1 MKTQQFLYDTPH
13 AIKPTVIPKRLG
25 TGSPLGTGIRK
36 HMLIRAACAMLF
48 VLICSPPSLLAQ
60 TELIANG
67 GFESG
72 VSGWTPSGSIGSP
85 VSSLYGFARSGSYYL
100 WLGGTLNLSE
110 ITYQSVTIPA
120 SVTSATLSFYYNIN
134 SLEGN
139 SAAYDK
145 FSVTVRNASGV
156 LLATVGEWSNMNQ
169 DPSGGN
175 PYYHQ
180 KTFDLLPFAGSTI
193 LIYFSSV
200 NDSTLVTNF
209 RVDDVSV
216 RVTTAQCLYAISPVS
231 ATVVAGGGSQS
242 FGVTAGGGCSWTA
255 STSQSWIHTTS
266 SGTGSGTVAYTVDA
280 NSTTTLRTGSIT
292 IGGQTFTISQT
303 GATCAYALSSSGV
316 SLPASGGSGNFGLNT
331 VGGCAWTAAA
341 SQTWIHTTSSGTGSG
356 TVAYSV
362 DANPATATRA
372 GTIAVGGQ
380 QFSISQAG
388 VSSQTDFPSAVWI
401 PAGSGHFTSSAR
413 GSADVTSI
421 VIHTTEDSYYG
432 ATISWFQN
440 TSDPT
445 ANTSSHYL
453 VQRDGSVVQFVREK
467 DIAHHAGVWLWNQHS
482 VGIEV
487 ERLANATE
495 TITSFQY
502 ASVKSL
508 VESIRTRF
516 SVPLLLPASTPL
528 SSPTL
533 VVDGIVGHGK
543 AVYYGTD
550 PVNWSWTLF
559 QQLLNPSCTY
569 SVNPPSTTL
578 PASGGSGNIGVTTVG
593 GCAWTAAASQT
604 WIHTTSSGI
613 GSGTVA
619 YTVDANSTT
628 SARAGSITVGG
639 QTFTISQTG
648 ATCTYALSSS
658 GTSLPAS
665 GGSGNIVVNTAGG
678 CAWTAAA
685 SQTWIHTTSSGT
697 GSGTV
702 AYTVD
707 ANATTSLRT
716 GTITVGGQTFT
727 LSQAG
732 ATCTYVLS
740 SSGTSLSASGGSGN
754 FGLNTVGGCAWTA
767 AASQPWIHTTSSG
780 TGSGTVAYTVDANST
795 TTLRTGSITIGGQ
808 IFTISQAGATCT
820 YALSSSGTSLPASGG
835 SGNIGV
841 TTVGGCAWTAAASQ
855 TWIHTTSS
863 GTGSGTV
870 AYTVDANATTSLRTG
885 TITVGVQT
893 FTISQAGATCTYA
906 LSSSGTSLPASGGSG
921 NIGVT
926 TVGGCAWT
934 AAASQPWIH
943 TTSSGTGSGTV
954 AYTVDGNATT
964 SLRTGT
970 ITVGGQA
977 FTITQAGTV
986 SEPAITNPSPGS
998 TLASSSVMFQW
1009 SSGTGVDEYFLYIGT
1024 SIGTNDLYGQS
1035 QGLNLSVSI
1044 NSLPVN
1050 GSTLYVRLYWRIA
1063 GNWYATDYIYP
1074 TESAADGNDQISE
1087 SIYIGTPNKTT
1098 QLMMDYGDIDNGLDV
1113 DMFSFDVTAGQK
1125 ITFDVD
1131 GRNASNLDSYLR
1143 LFNASGT
1150 QLGYSDDDPAP
1161 GESSSTE
1168 SYLEYTFTSSGRY
1181 YVGVS
1186 GFSNIAYDPVTGY
1199 GDASGVTGEYSLIL
1213 TDVTTAQC
1221 SYVLSPVSAV
1231 VGADPGSQ
1239 SFGVA
1244 AGAGCPWAASTG
1256 QSWIHTT
1263 SSGTGSGTVAYTVD
1277 ANSTTSVRAG
1287 SITVG
1292 GQVFEI
1298 SQAAR
1303 GGLSVILFSDNFGNS
1318 QINTN
1323 QWATSGNK
1331 VEQVNGTMRVGTDA
1345 VDNGGF
1351 LLSKPFPMAPSGK
1364 VTITR
1369 NVNVHQANA
1378 FFAGNISVR
1387 YGNLPWMAVH
1397 YADHSYNGGG
1407 AHDRHGTFI
1416 SRTAGAPEG
1425 AWVNLVYESNPD
1437 NIVGPFPMLWNS
1449 WFAETIT
1456 YAPETGQLEYLV
1468 NNVKLCD
1475 YNIGLLP
1482 PSNTPTIQFGFSAW
1496 GWWTGHEQ
1504 LFDDLVVSQTQLTPP
1519 LLQLVDGSVSS
1530 AGFKCVLK
1538 GPAGSSCVV
1547 SASSDLRSWTGISTN
1562 TIPAGG
1568 WAAFVDP
1575 SATNAAKRFYRVSKP

>member
-780 TGSGTVAYTVDANST
+780 TGSGTVAYTVD
-795 TTLRTGSITIGGQ
+795 G
-808 IFTISQAGATCT
+808 
-820 YALSSSGTSLPASGG
+820 
-835 SGNIGV
+835 
-841 TTVGGCAWTAAASQ
+841 
-855 TWIHTTSS
+855 
-863 GTGSGTV
+863 
-870 AYTVDANATTSLRTG
+870 NATTSLRTG

-926 TVGGCAWT
+926 TAGGCAWT
-934 AAASQPWIH
+934 AAASQTWIH
-943 TTSSGTGSGTV
+943 TTSSGIGSGTV
-954 AYTVDGNATT
+954 AYTVDANATT

>member
-1 MKTQQFLYDTPH
+1 
-13 AIKPTVIPKRLG
+13 
-25 TGSPLGTGIRK
+25 
-36 HMLIRAACAMLF
+36 MLIRAACAMLF

-266 SGTGSGTVAYTVDA
+266 SGTGSGTVAYT
-280 NSTTTLRTGSIT
+280 
-292 IGGQTFTISQT
+292 
-303 GATCAYALSSSGV
+303 
-316 SLPASGGSGNFGLNT
+316 
-331 VGGCAWTAAA
+331 
-341 SQTWIHTTSSGTGSG
+341 
-356 TVAYSV
+356 V

-707 ANATTSLRT
+707 A
-716 GTITVGGQTFT
+716 
-727 LSQAG
+727 
-732 ATCTYVLS
+732 
-740 SSGTSLSASGGSGN
+740 
-754 FGLNTVGGCAWTA
+754 
-767 AASQPWIHTTSSG
+767 
-780 TGSGTVAYTVDANST
+780 
-795 TTLRTGSITIGGQ
+795 
-808 IFTISQAGATCT
+808 
-820 YALSSSGTSLPASGG
+820 
-835 SGNIGV
+835 
-841 TTVGGCAWTAAASQ
+841 
-855 TWIHTTSS
+855 
-863 GTGSGTV
+863 
-870 AYTVDANATTSLRTG
+870 
-885 TITVGVQT
+885 
-893 FTISQAGATCTYA
+893 
-906 LSSSGTSLPASGGSG
+906 
-921 NIGVT
+921 
-926 TVGGCAWT
+926 
-934 AAASQPWIH
+934 
-943 TTSSGTGSGTV
+943 
-954 AYTVDGNATT
+954 
-964 SLRTGT
+964 
-970 ITVGGQA
+970 
-977 FTITQAGTV
+977 
-986 SEPAITNPSPGS
+986 
-998 TLASSSVMFQW
+998 
-1009 SSGTGVDEYFLYIGT
+1009 
-1024 SIGTNDLYGQS
+1024 
-1035 QGLNLSVSI
+1035 
-1044 NSLPVN
+1044 
-1050 GSTLYVRLYWRIA
+1050 
-1063 GNWYATDYIYP
+1063 
-1074 TESAADGNDQISE
+1074 
-1087 SIYIGTPNKTT
+1087 
-1098 QLMMDYGDIDNGLDV
+1098 
-1113 DMFSFDVTAGQK
+1113 
-1125 ITFDVD
+1125 
-1131 GRNASNLDSYLR
+1131 
-1143 LFNASGT
+1143 
-1150 QLGYSDDDPAP
+1150 
-1161 GESSSTE
+1161 
-1168 SYLEYTFTSSGRY
+1168 
-1181 YVGVS
+1181 
-1186 GFSNIAYDPVTGY
+1186 
-1199 GDASGVTGEYSLIL
+1199 
-1213 TDVTTAQC
+1213 
-1221 SYVLSPVSAV
+1221 
-1231 VGADPGSQ
+1231 
-1239 SFGVA
+1239 
-1244 AGAGCPWAASTG
+1244 
-1256 QSWIHTT
+1256 
-1263 SSGTGSGTVAYTVD
+1263 
-1277 ANSTTSVRAG
+1277 
-1287 SITVG
+1287 
-1292 GQVFEI
+1292 
-1298 SQAAR
+1298 
-1303 GGLSVILFSDNFGNS
+1303 
-1318 QINTN
+1318 
-1323 QWATSGNK
+1323 
-1331 VEQVNGTMRVGTDA
+1331 
-1345 VDNGGF
+1345 
-1351 LLSKPFPMAPSGK
+1351 
-1364 VTITR
+1364 
-1369 NVNVHQANA
+1369 
-1378 FFAGNISVR
+1378 
-1387 YGNLPWMAVH
+1387 
-1397 YADHSYNGGG
+1397 
-1407 AHDRHGTFI
+1407 
-1416 SRTAGAPEG
+1416 
-1425 AWVNLVYESNPD
+1425 
-1437 NIVGPFPMLWNS
+1437 
-1449 WFAETIT
+1449 
-1456 YAPETGQLEYLV
+1456 
-1468 NNVKLCD
+1468 
-1475 YNIGLLP
+1475 
-1482 PSNTPTIQFGFSAW
+1482 
-1496 GWWTGHEQ
+1496 
-1504 LFDDLVVSQTQLTPP
+1504 
-1519 LLQLVDGSVSS
+1519 
-1530 AGFKCVLK
+1530 
-1538 GPAGSSCVV
+1538 
-1547 SASSDLRSWTGISTN
+1547 
-1562 TIPAGG
+1562 
-1568 WAAFVDP
+1568 
-1575 SATNAAKRFYRVSKP
+1575 

>member
-1 MKTQQFLYDTPH
+1 M
-13 AIKPTVIPKRLG
+13 
-25 TGSPLGTGIRK
+25 
-36 HMLIRAACAMLF
+36 
-48 VLICSPPSLLAQ
+48 
-60 TELIANG
+60 
-67 GFESG
+67 
-72 VSGWTPSGSIGSP
+72 
-85 VSSLYGFARSGSYYL
+85 
-100 WLGGTLNLSE
+100 
-110 ITYQSVTIPA
+110 
-120 SVTSATLSFYYNIN
+120 
-134 SLEGN
+134 
-139 SAAYDK
+139 
-145 FSVTVRNASGV
+145 
-156 LLATVGEWSNMNQ
+156 
-169 DPSGGN
+169 
-175 PYYHQ
+175 
-180 KTFDLLPFAGSTI
+180 
-193 LIYFSSV
+193 
-200 NDSTLVTNF
+200 
-209 RVDDVSV
+209 
-216 RVTTAQCLYAISPVS
+216 
-231 ATVVAGGGSQS
+231 
-242 FGVTAGGGCSWTA
+242 
-255 STSQSWIHTTS
+255 
-266 SGTGSGTVAYTVDA
+266 
-280 NSTTTLRTGSIT
+280 
-292 IGGQTFTISQT
+292 
-303 GATCAYALSSSGV
+303 
-316 SLPASGGSGNFGLNT
+316 
-331 VGGCAWTAAA
+331 
-341 SQTWIHTTSSGTGSG
+341 
-356 TVAYSV
+356 

-619 YTVDANSTT
+619 YTVDA
-628 SARAGSITVGG
+628 
-639 QTFTISQTG
+639 
-648 ATCTYALSSS
+648 
-658 GTSLPAS
+658 
-665 GGSGNIVVNTAGG
+665 
-678 CAWTAAA
+678 
-685 SQTWIHTTSSGT
+685 
-697 GSGTV
+697 
-702 AYTVD
+702 
-707 ANATTSLRT
+707 
-716 GTITVGGQTFT
+716 
-727 LSQAG
+727 
-732 ATCTYVLS
+732 
-740 SSGTSLSASGGSGN
+740 
-754 FGLNTVGGCAWTA
+754 
-767 AASQPWIHTTSSG
+767 
-780 TGSGTVAYTVDANST
+780 
-795 TTLRTGSITIGGQ
+795 
-808 IFTISQAGATCT
+808 
-820 YALSSSGTSLPASGG
+820 
-835 SGNIGV
+835 
-841 TTVGGCAWTAAASQ
+841 
-855 TWIHTTSS
+855 
-863 GTGSGTV
+863 
-870 AYTVDANATTSLRTG
+870 
-885 TITVGVQT
+885 
-893 FTISQAGATCTYA
+893 
-906 LSSSGTSLPASGGSG
+906 
-921 NIGVT
+921 
-926 TVGGCAWT
+926 
-934 AAASQPWIH
+934 
-943 TTSSGTGSGTV
+943 
-954 AYTVDGNATT
+954 NATT

-1475 YNIGLLP
+1475 YNLGLLP